1 LSHAA
6 FSELAEGDLVEIWL
20 SIAIDQVKNADRF
33 VEELRAQA
41 QRLAEQPLMGVSR
54 QDFGKEVRS
63 FPHGEY
69 LVIYRPTEFGVG
81 IARIVH
87 GARDLGKLVV
97 PRT

>member
-1 LSHAA
+1 LSHAV
-6 FSELAEGDLVEIWL
+6 FSELAEGDLAEIWL
-20 SIAIDQVKNADRF
+20 SIAMDQVKNADRF
-33 VEELRAQA
+33 VEELRECAQH
-41 QRLAEQPLMGVSR
+41 LAEQPLMGVSR
-54 QDFGKEVRS
+54 PDFGKEVRS
-63 FPHGEY
+63 FLHGEY